1 MSHAD
6 LPTLA
11 DVLPSALAVLGMP
24 GVPDRLALRE
34 RLAGVRRIGL
44 VLVDGLGYH
53 LLPLAAPAAPTVAEV
68 LAGRLGRL
76 TELSSMFPSTT
87 PTSLVSLGTGA
98 HPGVHGVLGFNVN
111 IPGTG
116 RVLNHVEWRDDPD
129 PAAWQPVPTLFA
141 RAASAGIPVR
151 VLARPEFEGSGLT
164 TAAYRG
170 ADYAGT
176 PDGELA
182 ERMLAAL
189 REGPGLVYGYHP
201 KLDATAHLFGID
213 SPQWMDAAAG
223 VDALLTRLVEGLPED
238 AALLVTA
245 DHGGLD
251 VPADRRIRM
260 DDDARLSEGV
270 AVLAGEPRVRYL
282 HAMPGAT
289 AEVLAAWREILGPAA
304 RVLSRGEA
312 VATGWFGPVPQ
323 EHLARI
329 GDVVVVCRDRYAVIG
344 PGEGGTIGRL
354 VGFHGADTDVETA
367 IPLFVFT
374 R

>member
-1 MSHAD
+1 
-6 LPTLA
+6 
-11 DVLPSALAVLGMP
+11 
-24 GVPDRLALRE
+24 
-34 RLAGVRRIGL
+34 
-44 VLVDGLGYH
+44 
-53 LLPLAAPAAPTVAEV
+53 
-68 LAGRLGRL
+68 
-76 TELSSMFPSTT
+76 MFPSTT

-98 HPGVHGVLGFNVN
+98 LPGVHGVLGFNVN
-111 IPGTG
+111 VPGTG

-129 PAAWQPVPTLFA
+129 PSAWQPVPTLFA
-141 RAASAGIPVR
+141 RAAAGGVPVR
-151 VLARPEFEGSGLT
+151 VLARPEFKGSGLT

-176 PDGELA
+176 PDGQLA
-182 ERMLAAL
+182 DRMLAAL

-201 KLDATAHLFGID
+201 NLDTTAHLFGID
-213 SPQWMDAAAG
+213 SPQWMDAAAV
-223 VDALLTRLVEGLPED
+223 VDALLARLVEGLPED

-251 VPADRRIRM
+251 VPAERRIQM
-260 DDDARLSEGV
+260 DADPRLSEGV

-282 HAMPGAT
+282 HAMPGA
-289 AEVLAAWREILGPAA
+289 AADVLSAWREILGPAA
-304 RVLSRGEA
+304 RVLSRDEA
-312 VATGWFGPVPQ
+312 VATGRFGPVPE

-344 PGEGGTIGRL
+344 PGEGATIGRL

-367 IPLFVFT
+367 IPLLVFT